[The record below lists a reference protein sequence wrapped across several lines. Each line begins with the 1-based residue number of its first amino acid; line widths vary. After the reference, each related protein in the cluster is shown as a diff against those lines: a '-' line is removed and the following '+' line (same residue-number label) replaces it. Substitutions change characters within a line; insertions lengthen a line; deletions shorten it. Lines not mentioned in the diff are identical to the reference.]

1 MKSGCDNMKSMTGFG
16 SFLLNNE
23 KITVSVEVKSVNQRF
38 LECQIRLPK
47 PIPALEE
54 KVKLKVKEFINRGKI
69 ELSIV
74 VEGEIHTARNLKLDE
89 NLIEQFI
96 EASRSLQGKYKELS
110 PLDVNELLMNKEL
123 ATIVE
128 AEDDFCTIE
137 ETMILQAVEQA
148 LQSLVTMRQ
157 KEGEHLFKDMQIW
170 LTEIK
175 SCCDRIE
182 HILPFVIQ
190 KYEERLQKRIDS
202 FLNGEW
208 TVEEGRV
215 LTEVAIFADKI
226 DISEEIVRL
235 KTHLEQ
241 YIHYCIQDEP
251 IGRRLDFLIQEM
263 NREVNTIGAKASDT
277 TVRQQVVEM
286 KGFIEKLKE
295 QAQNIE

>member
-1 MKSGCDNMKSMTGFG
+1 MKSMTGFG

-96 EASRSLQGKYKELS
+96 EASRSLQGKYKELR

-182 HILPFVIQ
+182 HILPIVIQ

-241 YIHYCIQDEP
+241 YIHYCNQDEP